1 MIFGA
6 KRRGKWR
13 YLITVGGGIP
23 SDRHVEKWVA
33 QFPRP
38 RPHTFPQLKVEASIT
53 DKVREFASCLG
64 GVIVGN
70 CVSCKEHHILIRMP
84 KIY

>member
-23 SDRHVEKWVA
+23 SDRHVAPKSVA

-38 RPHTFPQLKVEASIT
+38 RPLMFSQLIKVKAPIT
-53 DKVREFASCLG
+53 DKIRELAF
-64 GVIVGN
+64 V
-70 CVSCKEHHILIRMP
+70 
-84 KIY
+84 